1 MDSHIKGP
9 LIWGLAQ
16 LPLLGGAII
25 SYGGS
30 DALLAQIRDQPVR
43 ALAAL
48 ALYEVLIVA
57 LRVVQKVWEKLEP
70 GVVTAATDTIRAGA
84 LNLFSRY
91 RRRYTRHVIYEHRVL
106 NVRGLRS
113 QGSHALWLDRVFVE
127 LRVAPNSTH
136 QARLDPFSPTESP
149 LARSAWD
156 FIRETA
162 REQAVG
168 LTIIG
173 TPGSGKSTLLQNIA
187 LTFAANRQRQYR
199 LPAYTPLL
207 LFLRDHAKVIA
218 SENPPML
225 GALAQSL
232 FSKREGLPSPPP
244 EWFERQLS
252 SGGCIVLL
260 DGLDEVA
267 NERDRVRVSAWV
279 DKQITAYPHSFFI
292 VTSRPQGYRDAPLTR
307 AHVLETQPFGI
318 EQVSVFI
325 RNWYLA
331 NEIARSGNYVDDGVR
346 RRAGA
351 QAHELLEHLRMRP
364 ALDVLTRN
372 PLLLTMVAVVHS
384 SRNALPDRRVELYAE
399 ICDVLL
405 GHWNAAKGLS
415 SPLTAAQLRVV
426 LEPLAAHMME
436 QRVTELRRTEVM
448 EVVRV
453 PLARVGVDAQ
463 YIESFLTD
471 LQARSGLVVERE
483 NDRWGF
489 AHLTFQEYLA
499 AAHLRA
505 KGGVQDWAALLQD
518 SWMHEVLRLYAAQG
532 DATALLKTCLQ
543 EDSIPALALASEL
556 LEEAREI
563 EPAIRR
569 EAEESLSAAI
579 ESSNPER
586 RRLAAEASLTRRIQ
600 RMKGIDDRRAIDLQ
614 YVSCAEYQVFLDD
627 MRVQNRY
634 RQPDHWQAHHHPPG
648 RATTPISGI
657 RAKDAQEFAEWLNSR
672 RGTGGIFRLPTA
684 AEAREFPPAEGT
696 ALMTWC
702 RDGDT
707 FSLVG
712 PTPTPLLDPALG
724 VPTPS
729 DTVMALDLPDVQQL
743 MSEIKEAIMHP
754 GPIERLVQGKE
765 FGFVK
770 ILRVIDFALR
780 RKPGPIEKRPAE
792 FLELLT
798 TEFLVSTFRIAY
810 IGAFKRTLSP
820 ASDDKAI
827 HFILAVFGRY
837 WKSFFQESKSK
848 EFWAYLTKELTTY
861 LDALLAAN
869 AKEDFSTA
877 ASAVASAKALRS
889 GTLDETLTLLEMLL
903 NIWEARTP
911 VEARQAWRQYTHRLA
926 TQALAFGQR
935 LRVEDEVVRR
945 AHQALHVL
953 LARESGVLPEWEGI
967 RLVRERAPTAADP
980 VEAVGVTT

>member
-16 LPLLGGAII
+16 LPLLGGVLIT
-25 SYGGS
+25 YGGS
-30 DALLAQIRDQPVR
+30 DALLAQIVERPVR
-43 ALAAL
+43 ALATL
-48 ALYEVLIVA
+48 VLYEVLIVA
-57 LRVVQKVWEKLEP
+57 LGVIQKVWEKLEP
-70 GVVTAATDTIRAGA
+70 GVVTAATDTIRTGA

-136 QARLDPFSPTESP
+136 QARLDPFAPTDSP

-168 LTIIG
+168 LAIIG

-187 LTFAANRQRQYR
+187 LTFAANRQRRYR

-218 SENPPML
+218 SENPPTL
-225 GALAQSL
+225 GGLAQGL

-244 EWFERQLS
+244 DWFERQLS
-252 SGGCIVLL
+252 SGRCIVLL

-279 DKQITAYPHSFFI
+279 DKQIAAYPHSFFI

-307 AHVLETQPFGI
+307 THVLETQPFGT
-318 EQVSVFI
+318 EQVSAFI

-331 NEIARSGNYVDDGVR
+331 NEIARSGNYVDEGVR

-436 QRVTELRRTEVM
+436 QRVTELRRAEVM

-505 KGGVQDWAALLQD
+505 KGGVQDWPPLLQD

-532 DATALLKTCLQ
+532 DASALLKTCLQ
-543 EDSIPALALASEL
+543 DDSIPALALASEL

-569 EAEESLSAAI
+569 EAEETLSAAI

-586 RRLAAEASLTRRIQ
+586 RRLAAEASLVRRIQ
-600 RMKGIDDRRAIDLQ
+600 RMKGIDDRRAIDLH
-614 YVSCAEYQVFLDD
+614 YVSCAEYQAFLDD
-627 MRVQNRY
+627 MRIQRRY
-634 RQPDHWQAHHHPPG
+634 HQPDHWQAHHHPPG
-648 RATTPISGI
+648 KANTPISGI
-657 RAKDAQEFAEWLNSR
+657 RAKDAQAFAMWLNSR
-672 RGTGGIFRLPTA
+672 RATGGIFRLPTA
-684 AEAREFPPAEGT
+684 AEAREFPPTEST

-702 RDGDT
+702 RDGDA

-729 DTVMALDLPDVQQL
+729 ETVTALDITDAQQL
-743 MSEIKEAIMHP
+743 MAEIEKMFLHA
-754 GPIERLVQGKE
+754 GPVERLIKSK
-765 FGFVK
+765 GFDFTK
-770 ILRVIDFALR
+770 YLRFIDFTLR
-780 RKPGPIEKRPAE
+780 LDPTPLDKIPGIIIEMV
-792 FLELLT
+792 FID
-798 TEFLVSTFRIAY
+798 FLVNTFNIAY
-810 IGAFKRTLSP
+810 VGALARSLSP
-820 ASDDKAI
+820 ATDDTAI
-827 HFILAVFGRY
+827 RAILSVFGSY
-837 WKSFFQESKSK
+837 WKRAAQKSRNK
-848 EFWAYLTKELTTY
+848 KVWTY
-861 LDALLAAN
+861 IDQGVAAHLDALVAAN
-869 AKEDFSTA
+869 AQADFSSA
-877 ASAVASAKALRS
+877 ASAVSSAKALKS
-889 GTLDETLTLLEMLL
+889 GSMEETLTLLEMLL
-903 NIWEARTP
+903 YIREVHTP
-911 VEARQAWRQYTHRLA
+911 FEIRQAWRQYTHRLA
-926 TQALAFGQR
+926 TQAIAVGQR
-935 LRVEDEVVRR
+935 LRVEDDVVRR
-945 AHQALHVL
+945 AHRTLHVL

-967 RLVRERAPTAADP
+967 RLVRERAPS
-980 VEAVGVTT
+980 E